1 MLRQTILVKLK
12 SGENDLR
19 RHTKMT
25 VEHHRTRNKKGFQKE
40 VLSTEEKVRLR
51 KTRVWKQELEGWF
64 QELMR

>member
-40 VLSTEEKVRLR
+40 VLSIRR
-51 KTRVWKQELEGWF
+51 KIRARMTNRIRKEELEGWF
-64 QELMR
+64 KG